1 LTLTGFEEEGV
12 GMCSVYRR
20 DKGWKVRKRSMS
32 SVASG
37 YGRKFEGSRAVVKRR
52 CVTQLRESAG
62 VEAWDRPR
70 LCPLLSALWEPW
82 KRRLC
87 VWYQHQYCHIK
98 RSFTHIGLPIACGLC
113 TFELHAK
120 LPTPE
125 PPCRELKQ
133 VRNNHGRSS
142 CGVY

>member
-1 LTLTGFEEEGV
+1 
-12 GMCSVYRR
+12 MCSVYRR

-70 LCPLLSALWEPW
+70 LCPAVPTSACSSSLGSVGALEASTLRVVSTSILPYQKIVYANWAANCLW
-82 KRRLC
+82 
-87 VWYQHQYCHIK
+87 
-98 RSFTHIGLPIACGLC
+98 A
-113 TFELHAK
+113 LH
-120 LPTPE
+120 L
-125 PPCRELKQ
+125 
-133 VRNNHGRSS
+133 
-142 CGVY
+142 